1 MISAIEKI
9 SNTVDI
15 KETKRFVHLVV
26 AAQDGMRHEF
36 VDYKLEV

>member
-15 KETKRFVHLVV
+15 KETKKFVHLVI
-26 AAQDGMRHEF
+26 AAQDGMRRDF
-36 VDYKLEV
+36 DDYKLEV